1 MAWLIDGTPIDPEFN
16 LEFEWVGP
24 GTSAVRQLLARP
36 QALTD
41 VPPIR
46 LQRAQHS
53 RKTSM
58 PLDFFRPGAIWV
70 VSDRFRMIVR
80 ELEPQQNQ
88 FFPVTLHD
96 KTGADLGVLFHLMNV
111 TQGRD
116 VLIPERS
123 DMYASSREVK
133 DSSGELVR
141 ICQWHLHGHPK
152 HLVARKEEIGAMHL
166 WRGRKSLP
174 TRLFFSDELMKR
186 TGDAGLRELVS
197 YPIVET

>member
-24 GTSAVRQLLARP
+24 GTSAIRQLLARP

-41 VPPIR
+41 VPPLR

-53 RKTSM
+53 RKNSM

-70 VSDRFRMIVR
+70 VSDRFRMIVQ

-96 KTGADLGVLFHLMNV
+96 RTGADLGVLFHLMNV
-111 TQGRD
+111 TQARD
-116 VLIPERS
+116 VLIPEQS
-123 DMYASSREVK
+123 DMYASWREIK
-133 DSSGELVR
+133 KSSGELVK

-166 WRGRKSLP
+166 WRGRTSLR

-197 YPIVET
+197 YPIAEK